1 MEEIVYKFSSSL
13 STYTTHNPVI
23 KMCNLMLN
31 FFHLVFFYFL
41 LSHCLHLP
49 VSLSLFLSFPALIK
63 MVDEWNQWFIR
74 SKTLESS
81 FPLLLLT
88 HHTASCLG
96 NHVGFYFK
104 ISSFYDHFMT
114 TVSSSLDYSN
124 RLLLVVPVSA
134 SYFQDSNL
142 KT

>member
-1 MEEIVYKFSSSL
+1 MEEIVYKFSSFL

-23 KMCNLMLN
+23 KMYNLMLN
-31 FFHLVFFYFL
+31 FFHLIFFYFL

-49 VSLSLFLSFPALIK
+49 VSLFLSFPALTK
-63 MVDEWNQWFIR
+63 MVDEWNRWFIR

-81 FPLLLLT
+81 FPLLLT

-114 TVSSSLDYSN
+114 TVSSSLDYCN

-134 SYFQDSNL
+134 SYFRDSNL